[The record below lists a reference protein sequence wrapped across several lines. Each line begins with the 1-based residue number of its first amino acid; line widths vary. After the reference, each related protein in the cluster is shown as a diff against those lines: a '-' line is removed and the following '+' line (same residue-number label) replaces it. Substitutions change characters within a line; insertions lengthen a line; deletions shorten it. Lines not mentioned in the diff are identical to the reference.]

1 MAALAAASL
10 ATGVSLAA
18 ERVLYWMVDDTATVT
33 VDGTDVNIQDYLT
46 ADYVGS
52 HDQGT
57 YYAAR
62 IHVTGGD
69 NVDVFLPLYTPG
81 AGTYDGSMGV
91 EFWDNGAGWGA
102 GVPTGNQSPLGIYAA
117 DTPEYA
123 FTIEIGNVS
132 WTEADGPSWIETVA
146 VGTAPASY
154 TALNDAKYVAENFD
168 VNPPAGQ
175 IWTPTAF
182 TAAPEPSSGLLA
194 LIGGAL
200 LALRRR
206 RNGGD

>member
-1 MAALAAASL
+1 MAALAAAIL
-10 ATGVSLAA
+10 ATGVSLADA
-18 ERVLYWMVDDTATVT
+18 RVLYWMVDDTATVT
-33 VDGTDVNIQDYLT
+33 VDGTDVNIRNYLT

-52 HDQGT
+52 HNDGT

-69 NVDVFLPLYTPG
+69 VDAFLPLYSGG
-81 AGTYDGSMGV
+81 ATYDGSMGI
-91 EFWDNGAGWGA
+91 EFWDSDSGWGA
-102 GVPTGNQSPLGIYAA
+102 GVPTGNQSPLGVYATG
-117 DTPEYA
+117 TPEYA

-154 TALNDAKYVAENFD
+154 TELNNAHYVAENFD